1 MAVNVNSEHG
11 DPRESRLYQV
21 LLEWLESVDLGYE
34 IDVDGAPERYA
45 EFGPEISEFQKMYE
59 WMQQL
64 TAPLRPMRPLLM
76 TVPSPRCRPN

>member
-1 MAVNVNSEHG
+1 VNVNPEDG
-11 DPRESRLYQV
+11 DRREGRLYQV

-45 EFGPEISEFQKMYE
+45 EFGPEISEFLKTYE

-64 TAPLRPMRPLLM
+64 TAPLRPMRPVLI
-76 TVPSPRCRPN
+76 TVPSPRCRSN